1 MESRITIY
9 SDLVWLGNR
18 LQPASI
24 EMTDG
29 KIREIY
35 LAEKRKDAID
45 YSDDV
50 IMPGVIDPHA
60 HINEPGRTDW
70 EGFETATQ
78 AAAAGGITTVV
89 DMPLNSSP
97 VTTNVAALLEKKK
110 ASEGKLNVNVGF
122 YGGLIQG
129 NAKEMKGLIEA
140 GILGVKSF
148 LIHSG
153 IDDFPEVKQA
163 DLDLALP
170 ILARH
175 DMPFLVHCE
184 LAELLDLDAQ
194 NNDPTNYNA
203 FLQSRPV
210 ACEVQ
215 AIDWMIECCR
225 TCQVP
230 LHIVHLSAAEG
241 LDKIIEAKKEGLP
254 LTVETCTHYI
264 YFDSETIP
272 DANTL
277 YKCCPP
283 IRAKK
288 NNTQLKAA
296 IKSGVI
302 DFLSTDHSPAPPNLK
317 EIESGNIK
325 KAWGGIAGLQFLL
338 SACWTA
344 LKKDLSLETFI
355 PKLTT
360 NTAKFLRI
368 DGRKGK
374 IALGYDADITIWSPE
389 EKFVVKKEDLR
400 FRHKISPYIGQ
411 ELFGKI
417 TATYVNGIPVF
428 ENDKFTNKNAG
439 QWLLREVKTI

>member
-1 MESRITIY
+1 MNNRITIY
-9 SDLVWLGNR
+9 SNLVWLGDR

-29 KIREIY
+29 KITEIY
-35 LAEKRKDAID
+35 LAEKRSDAIN
-45 YSDDV
+45 YSDQIV
-50 IMPGVIDPHA
+50 MPGVIDPHV

-70 EGFETATQ
+70 EGFETATK

-97 VTTNVAALLEKKK
+97 VTTNVPAFLEKKN

-129 NAKEMKGLIEA
+129 NANEMKALIAE

-153 IDDFPEVKQA
+153 IDDFPEVKKE
-163 DLDLALP
+163 DLDIALP
-170 ILARH
+170 ILAAN
-175 DMPFLVHCE
+175 DIPFLVHCE
-184 LAELLDLDAQ
+184 LAELLDNDAQ
-194 NNDPTNYNA
+194 NNDPTNYNS
-203 FLQSRPV
+203 FLNSRPQS
-210 ACEVQ
+210 CEVQ
-215 AIDWMIECCR
+215 AIEWMIECCR

-241 LDKIIEAKKEGLP
+241 LEKIIDAKKEGLP

-264 YFDSETIP
+264 YFDAENIP
-272 DANTL
+272 NANTL
-277 YKCCPP
+277 FKCCPP
-283 IRAKK
+283 IREKE
-288 NNTQLKAA
+288 NNRKLKAA

-338 SACWTA
+338 PACWTA
-344 LKKDLSLETFI
+344 LKQDMSLEKFI
-355 PKLTT
+355 PKLTI

-368 DGRKGK
+368 DHRKGK
-374 IALGYDADITIWSPE
+374 IALGYDADVTVWSPE
-389 EKFVVKKEDLR
+389 EKFEVKKDNLQ
-400 FRHKISPYIGQ
+400 FRHKISPYIGEQ
-411 ELFGKI
+411 LFGKV
-417 TATYVNGIPVF
+417 TATYVNGVPVF
-428 ENDKFTNKNAG
+428 EQNKFTNKNAG
-439 QWLLREVKTI
+439 QWLLREAKTI